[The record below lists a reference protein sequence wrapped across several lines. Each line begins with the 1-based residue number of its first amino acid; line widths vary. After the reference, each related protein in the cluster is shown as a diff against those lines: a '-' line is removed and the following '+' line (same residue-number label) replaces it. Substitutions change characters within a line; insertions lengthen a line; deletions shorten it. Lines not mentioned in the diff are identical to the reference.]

1 MLFLGTWE
9 AIDTSEEGQ
18 RRLNDICRNWKR
30 PDDADFRGF
39 YAFADSVDGC
49 ALIDV
54 PDFQTLARTI
64 APFTPW
70 LSFTSRPLVPI
81 EEAVGISNE
90 AFAPWDSV
98 S

>member
-1 MLFLGTWE
+1 MLFLGTRE
-9 AIDTSEEGQ
+9 AIDASEDGQ
-18 RRLNDICRNWKR
+18 RRLNDIFRNWKH
-30 PDDADFRGF
+30 PDDADFRRF

-49 ALIDV
+49 ALMDV

-70 LSFTSRPLVPI
+70 LRFTSRPLVPI

-90 AFAPWDSV
+90 AFASCDSV